1 MAFRRNPWQEVISGL
16 GEPPGFLK
24 LVLAGLAFGCV
35 ADVVEPLR
43 PVVELLRL
51 SPAVWEEGQLWR
63 MVTYGF
69 VGHGGISA
77 WSIVQ
82 LVLAYW
88 LCMQL
93 LTWMGLR
100 RSRTILLGGVATAGV
115 AAAFA
120 QAGSELVGGP
130 SCPYPFWLVQGQH
143 VIIAIGIAAF
153 AANNRYSTVSHTPYV
168 FGLPIPT
175 KWLVPLQLLMALGGA
190 LGTGDVGG
198 FVGVVAASVWGW
210 TSATRRE

>member
-1 MAFRRNPWQEVISGL
+1 MSFRRNPWQEVISGL
-16 GEPPGFLK
+16 GEPPNFLK
-24 LVLAGLAFGCV
+24 LILASLAFGFL
-35 ADVVEPLR
+35 ADAIEPLR

-51 SPAVWEEGQLWR
+51 SPAVWEDAHLWR

-77 WSIVQ
+77 WSVVQ

-88 LCMQL
+88 LGMQL
-93 LTWMGLR
+93 LTWMGRR
-100 RSRTILLGGVATAGV
+100 RSQIILLGGVAVAGTAAV
-115 AAAFA
+115 IV
-120 QAGSELVGGP
+120 QAGSELLGGP
-130 SCPYPFWLVQGQH
+130 FCPFPFWLVQGQH
-143 VIIAIGIAAF
+143 VLIAIGIAAF

-175 KWLVPLQLLMALGGA
+175 KWLVPLQLLMALGGV

-198 FVGVVAASVWGW
+198 FVGIVVATVWGW
-210 TSATRRE
+210 TTATRLR